1 MTPSPSFTVRTD
13 RSLLPASKSSTRYLL
28 VRLSAPAAPARE
40 VRVPVNVSLV
50 LDRSGSMDDDR
61 KFTLARQA
69 VDQALRML
77 RPRDCFSVVVYDD
90 RIDVLAP
97 STLATDAAKERAMN
111 ALDEIEPR
119 GATDLCAGW
128 LRGCEQVAD
137 HLVREDGVSR
147 CLLLTDG
154 LANRGIQDRSELA
167 VHAAELQRRGV
178 ATSTFGVGRDFDE
191 RLLRDMAHEGG
202 GNFYFIEGASQIPTI
217 LTSELGEAI
226 EVTVR
231 NAVLEITL
239 PRGADVT
246 LMSRFRHRRALGDNE
261 MRIELGDLVSEQQL
275 AIVVKV
281 TFPAGEIGRATGVG
295 VTLTGRGI
303 TGVAAD
309 SKWTYASD
317 ADDEAQERD
326 REVERE
332 AARLYAALARA
343 AAVEANRVGD
353 FTLARQHVM
362 EAAAKIS
369 AFGGNDPVA
378 TGIGHELEARVGE
391 FTRSL
396 DSDALKA
403 HFFSAHLGASSRN
416 AAGAA
421 IKPPTPPKPSK
432 Q

>member
-28 VRLSAPAAPARE
+28 VQVAAPAAPARE
-40 VRVPVNVSLV
+40 VRIPANISLV
-50 LDRSGSMDDDR
+50 LDRSGSMEDDR
-61 KFTLARQA
+61 KFPLAREA

-97 STLATDAAKERAMN
+97 SALASAAAKERALT

-119 GATDLCAGW
+119 GSTDLCAGW
-128 LRGCEQVAD
+128 LRGCEQVAG
-137 HLVREDGVSR
+137 HVTREDGVSR

-202 GNFYFIEGASQIPTI
+202 GNFYFIEGAAQIPSI
-217 LTSELGEAI
+217 LTSELGEAL

-231 NAVLEITL
+231 SAVLEITL
-239 PRGADVT
+239 PRGADAE

-261 MRIELGDLVSEQQL
+261 LRIELGDLVSEQQL
-275 AIVVKV
+275 AIVLKV
-281 TFPAGEIGRATGVG
+281 TLPAGDIGSTTGVG
-295 VTLTGRGI
+295 VTLTGRGNA
-303 TGVAAD
+303 GVAAE
-309 SKWTYASD
+309 SKWTYAND
-317 ADDEAQERD
+317 AEDEAQERD
-326 REVERE
+326 REVDRE
-332 AARLYAALARA
+332 VARLYAALARA
-343 AAVEANRVGD
+343 AAVEANRAGD
-353 FTLARQHVM
+353 FSLARQHIIG
-362 EAAAKIS
+362 AAATIRAVS
-369 AFGGNDPVA
+369 GSDPQTTSVA
-378 TGIGHELEARVGE
+378 RELEAGVSE
-391 FTRSL
+391 FTRHLSGQ
-396 DSDALKA
+396 ALKA
-403 HFFSAHLGASSRN
+403 RFFEAHLGVSSRN

-421 IKPPTPPKPSK
+421 IKPPTPPGP
-432 Q
+432 